1 MRRETT
7 LITQRV
13 GALGIPVPKMAT
25 ITTVP
30 GSSLQALTLQMTTPR
45 TAALKMKEA
54 RVMAKMK
61 ETRVM
66 AKIVRAA

>member
-1 MRRETT
+1 MTT
-7 LITQRV
+7 L
-13 GALGIPVPKMAT
+13 
-25 ITTVP
+25 
-30 GSSLQALTLQMTTPR
+30 S
-45 TAALKMKEA
+45 TAALEMKET